1 MSNFVCD
8 MDINRRS
15 LLLLLKCFAD
25 SSAWSICVCT
35 CQQNTGNA
43 LCWRKGKGQEFY
55 VIQVERLTS
64 AREKMMVASMKL
76 YFSYRFMKP
85 CACVTNLQV
94 YLFINVQK
102 LFWKYKTDTNMNYLS
117 SYAVNL
123 FTLKSAPLYERPMVQ
138 LIAHK
143 FLIGLGHSNVLKFKS
158 FILILDF
165 RLDCFHSF
173 VYMYFSFINILYVC
187 EWSGKYQFHF

>member
-1 MSNFVCD
+1 
-8 MDINRRS
+8 
-15 LLLLLKCFAD
+15 
-25 SSAWSICVCT
+25 
-35 CQQNTGNA
+35 
-43 LCWRKGKGQEFY
+43 
-55 VIQVERLTS
+55 
-64 AREKMMVASMKL
+64 MMVASMKL

-117 SYAVNL
+117 SYAINL

-173 VYMYFSFINILYVC
+173 VYMYFSFINIYYMSV
-187 EWSGKYQFHF
+187 SGQENTSFISNNHMTHENVLDCVT